1 MRAARPPWSLVVLAA
16 LASCAG
22 CAGGAGTP
30 CPAAP
35 AAASSAAPAASAPEY
50 QLHPSPYDA
59 RAAAAPDVELLHQ
72 LAQTRSFRLGMPS
85 DAHLTPDGKTALF
98 LRSPPRDPVQSLW
111 AMDLATGAAREL
123 VSPASLA
130 SGAETL
136 SPEERV
142 RRERM
147 RVRTR
152 GFTSLELSKDGA
164 RALVTLSGR
173 VWVVELATGKTTEL
187 ATGLPGEG
195 RKAGAAIDPHLSPDG
210 KRVAFVRDDDLHVAP
225 SAGGRETQITRG
237 GSERVTHGL
246 AEFIAGEELDRHRGF
261 WWSPDGARLLYEEAD
276 TTHVDVLTIAD
287 PFHAEQPAQ
296 RIAYPRPGRPNA
308 ELRFGIVSSAGG
320 PTTWVQWDHA
330 RFPYV
335 AQACW
340 PKGGPPLLFVLERLQ
355 RVGQLLAVDPATG
368 KTRVLVEDRDDA
380 WVNIDPS
387 VPRWLPDGSG
397 FLWASDAGG
406 PEWRLELRDPAGK
419 LVRSLLPAGFG
430 YVALADVDEKARTAV
445 VEAGADP
452 TGTSLWR
459 VSLDGAAAPQRIGPE
474 RGEIGAHFDES
485 HAMFVAREESLEA
498 MPRVLV
504 RSLDGTTARE
514 LPSQAEAPRMLP
526 AVEME
531 EVGPDHVRVAIVRP
545 RGFRPDRRYAVIDA
559 AYAGPHVNVVEQSAL
574 GFIRAQWMADATG
587 AIVVAMDARGTPRR
601 GHDWERA
608 IAGKLGTVPLEGHVA
623 TLKALGEKHPE
634 MDMARVGVYGWS
646 FGGYFSALAVLSRP
660 DVYRV
665 AAAGAPPVDWRDYD
679 TGYTERYLG
688 LPQDSAAA
696 YDEASLLTYARK
708 PAEGGLPGEGRDGP
722 RPLLIVH
729 GTADDNVW
737 FLNSLKLA
745 DALERAKRPF
755 TLFPLSGVTHMPL
768 EEDLNEALWLRV
780 AETLRDALHAAD

>member
-1 MRAARPPWSLVVLAA
+1 M
-16 LASCAG
+16 
-22 CAGGAGTP
+22 
-30 CPAAP
+30 PAP
-35 AAASSAAPAASAPEY
+35 SPSASASEY
-50 QLHPSPYDA
+50 SLHPSPYDP
-59 RAAAAPDVELLHQ
+59 RAAGAADLEVIRQ

-85 DAHLTPDGKTALF
+85 DAHLTPDGKSVLF
-98 LRSPPRDPVQSLW
+98 LRSPARDPVQSLW
-111 AMDLATGAAREL
+111 TMDLASGNAREL
-123 VSPASLA
+123 VSPASLLA
-130 SGAETL
+130 GPETL
-136 SPEERV
+136 SAEERV

-152 GFTSLELSKDGA
+152 GFTSLELSEDGA

-173 VWVVELATGKTTEL
+173 VWAVELATGKSTEL
-187 ATGLPGEG
+187 ATG
-195 RKAGAAIDPHLSPDG
+195 KGAAIDPHLSRDG

-225 SAGGRETQITRG
+225 VDGGRETQVTRG
-237 GSERVTHGL
+237 GTERVTHGL

-261 WWSPDGARLLYEEAD
+261 WWSPDGARLLYEEAN

-308 ELRFGIVSSAGG
+308 DLRFGIVPSAGG

-335 AQACW
+335 AQASW

-397 FLWASDAGG
+397 FLWASDAGAASAGTAG

-430 YVALADVDEKARTAV
+430 YVAVADVDDKARTAV
-445 VEAGADP
+445 VEASADP
-452 TGTSLWR
+452 TATSLWR
-459 VSLDGAAAPQRIGPE
+459 ISLDGNGAPERIGPE
-474 RGEIGAHFDES
+474 RGEIAAHFDES
-485 HAMFVAREESLEA
+485 HAMFVARQEALDA

-514 LPSQAEAPRMLP
+514 LPSLSEAPKLL
-526 AVEME
+526 AGVEME

-545 RGFRPDRRYAVIDA
+545 RGYRPDRRYAVIDA
-559 AYAGPHVNVVEQSAL
+559 AYGGPHVNIVSQSAL
-574 GFIRAQWMADATG
+574 GYIRSQWMADATG

-608 IAGKLGTVPLEGHVA
+608 IAGKLGAVPLEGHVA

-634 MDMARVGVYGWS
+634 MDMTRVGVYGWS
-646 FGGYFSALAVLSRP
+646 FGGYFSALAVLARP

-665 AAAGAPPVDWRDYD
+665 GAAGAPPADWRDYD
-679 TGYTERYLG
+679 TAYTERYLG
-688 LPQDSAAA
+688 LPQESAAA
-696 YDEASLLTYARK
+696 YDEASVLTYARK
-708 PAEGGLPGEGRDGP
+708 PVEGDAAA
-722 RPLLIVH
+722 RPLLILH

-755 TLFPLSGVTHMPL
+755 TLFPISGVTHMPL
-768 EEDLNEALWLRV
+768 EEDLNESLWLRV
-780 AETLRDALHAAD
+780 ADTLRDALRAPE

>member
-1 MRAARPPWSLVVLAA
+1 VRGARLLGSVGSFCILSA
-16 LASCAG
+16 CA
-22 CAGGAGTP
+22 AGGAAP
-30 CPAAP
+30 CPAVATP
-35 AAASSAAPAASAPEY
+35 VPSGGAVAEKDDS
-50 QLHPSPYDA
+50 LHPSPYDP
-59 RAAAAPDVELLHQ
+59 RAYAPDVEILRQ
-72 LAQTRSFRLGMPS
+72 LAQTRGFRLGMPS
-85 DAHLTPDGKTALF
+85 DAHLTPDGRTVLF
-98 LRSPPRDPVQSLW
+98 LRSPARDPVQSLW

-123 VSPASLA
+123 VSPASLSA
-130 SGAETL
+130 GAETL

-152 GFTSLELSKDGA
+152 GFTSLELSEDGA

-173 VWVVELATGKTTEL
+173 VWVVELATGKTTEV
-187 ATGLPGEG
+187 ATG
-195 RKAGAAIDPHLSPDG
+195 KGAAIDPRLSRDG
-210 KRVAFVRDDDLHVAP
+210 KRIAFVRDDDLHVAP
-225 SAGGRETQITRG
+225 VDGGREAQITRG

-246 AEFIAGEELDRHRGF
+246 AEFVAGEELDRHRGF

-287 PFHAEQPAQ
+287 PFHTDQPAQ

-308 ELRFGIVSSAGG
+308 DLRFGLVSSAGG
-320 PTTWVQWDHA
+320 PTAWVQWDHG

-335 AQACW
+335 AQVSW
-340 PKGGPPLLFVLERLQ
+340 PKGGPPLLYVLERLQ

-368 KTRVLVEDRDDA
+368 KTRVLLEDRDDA

-406 PEWRLELRDPAGK
+406 PEWRLELRDASGK
-419 LVRSLLPAGFG
+419 LVRSLLPSGFG
-430 YVALADVDEKARTAV
+430 YVAVADVDEKARTVV

-452 TGTSLWR
+452 TQTSLWR
-459 VSLDGAAAPQRIGPE
+459 VSLDGSGAPQRIGPE
-474 RGEIGAHFDES
+474 RGEVAAHFDDS
-485 HAMFVAREESLEA
+485 HTMFVTREETLEA

-504 RSLDGTTARE
+504 RSLDGTAARE
-514 LPSQAEAPRMLP
+514 LPSLSEAPKLL
-526 AVEME
+526 AGVEME
-531 EVGPDHVRVAIVRP
+531 EAGPDHVRVAIVRP
-545 RGFRPDRRYAVIDA
+545 RGSRPDRRYAVIDA
-559 AYAGPHVNVVEQSAL
+559 AYGGPHVNVVAQSAL
-574 GFIRAQWMADATG
+574 GFVRAQWMADATG

-608 IAGKLGTVPLEGHVA
+608 ISGKLGTVPLEGHVA

-634 MDMARVGVYGWS
+634 MDLSRVGVYGWS
-646 FGGYFSALAVLSRP
+646 FGGYFSALAVLARP

-665 AAAGAPPVDWRDYD
+665 GAAGAPPADWRDYD
-679 TGYTERYLG
+679 TAYTERYLG
-688 LPQDSAAA
+688 LPQESAAA
-696 YDEASLLTYARK
+696 YDESSLLTFARK
-708 PAEGGLPGEGRDGP
+708 PVEGDGAA
-722 RPLLIVH
+722 RPLLILH

-755 TLFPLSGVTHMPL
+755 TLVPLSGVTHMPL
-768 EEDLNEALWLRV
+768 EEDLNESMWLRV
-780 AETLRDALHAAD
+780 AETLREALRERD

>member
-1 MRAARPPWSLVVLAA
+1 MAPS
-16 LASCAG
+16 
-22 CAGGAGTP
+22 TP
-30 CPAAP
+30 AP
-35 AAASSAAPAASAPEY
+35 VASASDY
-50 QLHPSPYDA
+50 ALHPSPYDP
-59 RAAAAPDVELLHQ
+59 RAGGGADIEVIRQ

-85 DAHLTPDGKTALF
+85 DAHLTPDGKTVLF
-98 LRSPPRDPVQSLW
+98 LRSPARDAVQSLW
-111 AMDLATGAAREL
+111 AMDLASGAAREL
-123 VSPASLA
+123 VSPATLLA
-130 SGAETL
+130 GPETL

-152 GFTSLELSKDGA
+152 GFTSLGLSEDGA

-173 VWVVELATGKTTEL
+173 VWVVDLATGKTTEL

-195 RKAGAAIDPHLSPDG
+195 RKAGAAIDPHFSRDG

-225 SAGGRETQITRG
+225 VDGGRATQVTRGGREQ
-237 GSERVTHGL
+237 VTHGL
-246 AEFIAGEELDRHRGF
+246 AEFVAGEELDRHRGF
-261 WWSPDGARLLYEEAD
+261 WWSPDGAHLLYEEAD

-296 RIAYPRPGRPNA
+296 RIAYPRPGRTNA
-308 ELRFGIVSSAGG
+308 DVRFGIVSSTGG
-320 PTTWVQWDHA
+320 ATTWVQWDRT

-335 AQACW
+335 AQASW
-340 PKGGPPLLFVLERLQ
+340 PKGGPPLLYVLERLQ

-387 VPRWLPDGSG
+387 VPRWLADGSG

-406 PEWRLELRDPAGK
+406 PEWRLELRDAQGK
-419 LVRSLLPAGFG
+419 LARSLLPAGFG
-430 YVALADVDEKARTAV
+430 YEAVADVDEKTRTAV
-445 VEAGADP
+445 IEASADP

-459 VSLDGAAAPQRIGPE
+459 VSLDGAVPPQRIGPE
-474 RGEIGAHFDES
+474 RGETTAHFDES
-485 HAMFVAREESLEA
+485 HAMFVAREESLES

-504 RSLDGTTARE
+504 RSLDGSAARE
-514 LPSQAEAPRMLP
+514 IPSLAEAPKML
-526 AVEME
+526 AGVEME

-545 RGFRPDRRYAVIDA
+545 HGYRPDRRYAVIDA
-559 AYAGPHVNVVEQSAL
+559 AYAGPHVTVVSQSAL
-574 GFIRAQWMADATG
+574 GYIRTQWMADATG
-587 AIVVAMDARGTPRR
+587 AIVVSMDVRGTPRR
-601 GHDWERA
+601 GRDWERA

-623 TLKALGEKHPE
+623 TLEALGEKHPE
-634 MDMARVGVYGWS
+634 MDMTRIGVFGWS
-646 FGGYFSALAVLSRP
+646 FGGYFSALAVLARP

-665 AAAGAPPVDWRDYD
+665 GAAGAPPADWRDYD
-679 TGYTERYLG
+679 TAYTERYLG
-688 LPQDSAAA
+688 LPQESAAA

-708 PAEGGLPGEGRDGP
+708 PVEGDAAA
-722 RPLLIVH
+722 RPLLVVH

-755 TLFPLSGVTHMPL
+755 TLFPISGVTHMPL
-768 EEDLNEALWLRV
+768 EEDLNESLWLRV
-780 AETLRDALHAAD
+780 ADTLRDGLRAPD

>member
-1 MRAARPPWSLVVLAA
+1 MEVIR
-16 LASCAG
+16 
-22 CAGGAGTP
+22 
-30 CPAAP
+30 
-35 AAASSAAPAASAPEY
+35 
-50 QLHPSPYDA
+50 
-59 RAAAAPDVELLHQ
+59 Q
-72 LAQTRSFRLGMPS
+72 LAQTRGFRLGMPS
-85 DAHLTPDGKTALF
+85 DAHLTPDGKTVLF
-98 LRSPPRDPVQSLW
+98 LRSPARDPVQSLW
-111 AMDLATGAAREL
+111 AMDLASGTAREL
-123 VSPASLA
+123 VSPATLLA
-130 SGAETL
+130 GPETL

-152 GFTSLELSKDGA
+152 GFTSLELSEDGA

-173 VWVVELATGKTTEL
+173 VWVVDLATGKTTEL

-195 RKAGAAIDPHLSPDG
+195 RNRGAAIDPRFSRDG

-225 SAGGRETQITRG
+225 VDGGRATQVTRGGREQL
-237 GSERVTHGL
+237 THGL
-246 AEFIAGEELDRHRGF
+246 AEFIAGEELDRHRGH

-308 ELRFGIVSSAGG
+308 DVRFGIVSSTGG

-335 AQACW
+335 AQADW
-340 PKGGPPLLFVLERLQ
+340 PEGGPPLLFVLERLQ

-406 PEWRLELRDPAGK
+406 PEWRLELRDPTGK

-430 YVALADVDEKARTAV
+430 YVALADVDEKTRTAV
-445 VEAGADP
+445 VEASADP

-459 VSLDGAAAPQRIGPE
+459 ISLDGSGAPGRIGPE
-474 RGEIGAHFDES
+474 RGELSAHFDES
-485 HAMFVAREESLEA
+485 HTTFVVREESLET
-498 MPRVLV
+498 MPHVLV
-504 RSLDGTTARE
+504 RSLDGTAARE
-514 LPSQAEAPRMLP
+514 LPSLVETPKML
-526 AVEME
+526 AGVEME
-531 EVGPDHVRVAIVRP
+531 EVGPDRVRVAVVRP
-545 RGFRPDRRYAVIDA
+545 HGYRPGRRYAVIDA
-559 AYAGPHVNVVEQSAL
+559 AYGGPLHAVVTQSAL
-574 GFIRAQWMADATG
+574 AYVRAQWMADATG

-608 IAGKLGTVPLEGHVA
+608 IAGKLGAVPLEGHVA

-634 MDMARVGVYGWS
+634 MDLSRVGVYGWS
-646 FGGYFSALAVLSRP
+646 FGGYFSALAVLARP

-665 AAAGAPPVDWRDYD
+665 GAAGAPPADWRDYD
-679 TGYTERYLG
+679 TAYTERYLG
-688 LPQDSAAA
+688 LPQERAAD
-696 YDEASLLTYARK
+696 YDAASLLTYARK
-708 PAEGGLPGEGRDGP
+708 PPEGDAAP
-722 RPLLIVH
+722 RPLLILH

-745 DALERAKRPF
+745 DALEHAKRPF
-755 TLFPLSGVTHMPL
+755 TFFPISGVTHMPL
-768 EEDLNEALWLRV
+768 EEDLNESLWLRV
-780 AETLRDALHAAD
+780 ADTLRDALRAPE